1 MRARAMRARVGRGR
15 TRAPPRPRRRRRAQA
30 HGRRRPSSRRPVF
43 AAGGREAAGLEAAQ
57 RLDRAHEGA
66 SAHRQHGGQQRA
78 AHCMCWADTAVVLVL
93 KYEVVG
99 EAILPLLTSLLHA
112 SRWRPQAHGAVRL
125 DVDEQAVATRVER
138 AAWIRLGHPTDRAG
152 ARATPARHHLCR
164 HTAGL
169 ATRLNNEYAATAV
182 VVASHLCERPRSEPR
197 CEPRASPPPSSSTR
211 RAAAAHARGHRR
223 RPNPQRSLVQTRP

>member
-1 MRARAMRARVGRGR
+1 MRARAMRARAGRGR
-15 TRAPPRPRRRRRAQA
+15 TRAPPRRRRRRRAQA

-125 DVDEQAVATRVER
+125 DVGEQAVATWVARP
-138 AAWIRLGHPTDRAG
+138 AWVRLGHPIDGAG
-152 ARATPARHHLCR
+152 ARGDPGSITSRDTHTSPGLGDKTEQRVRRHC
-164 HTAGL
+164 
-169 ATRLNNEYAATAV
+169 
-182 VVASHLCERPRSEPR
+182 C
-197 CEPRASPPPSSSTR
+197 
-211 RAAAAHARGHRR
+211 RR
-223 RPNPQRSLVQTRP
+223 RLASL